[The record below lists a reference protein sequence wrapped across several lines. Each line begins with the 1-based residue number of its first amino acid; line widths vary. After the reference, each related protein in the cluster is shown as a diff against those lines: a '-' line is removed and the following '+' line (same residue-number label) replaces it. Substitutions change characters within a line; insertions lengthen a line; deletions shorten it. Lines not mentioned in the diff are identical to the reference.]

1 MTKMNRIATVLGV
14 MGVLTLG
21 ACGNLNSPFYD
32 TEPGVATSGSRD
44 WDRERDRN
52 RELDRDRDRYT
63 TYGVVQEVEL
73 LRGNNRSAGGS
84 GIGLGTIAGAVVG
97 GVVGNQVGSGSGN
110 TAATVIGAAG
120 GAYIGHELE
129 NRQRQ
134 PRQADEYK
142 ITVRMEDGS
151 YHEVVHHSAT
161 DFRAGDR
168 VRIRNGVMERY

>member
-21 ACGNLNSPFYD
+21 GCGSLNSPFYD
-32 TEPGVATSGSRD
+32 TEPGVATSNSRD

-52 RELDRDRDRYT
+52 RELDRDRDRYA

-73 LRGNNRSAGGS
+73 LRRDNRTAGGS

-134 PRQADEYK
+134 QRQTDEYK

-151 YHEVVHHSAT
+151 YHEVIHNSAT